1 MFFEFNLKQA
11 AAARKNAAA
20 FFAQGRRELAHKW
33 VAIAKLFYG
42 MANRSR
48 VTFIVEKKS

>member
-1 MFFEFNLKQA
+1 MYYEFNLSQA

-20 FFAQGRRELAHKW
+20 FFAQGRREIAQKW

-42 MANRSR
+42 MATRSR
-48 VTFIVEKKS
+48 VEFVRPEKS